1 NPTFRAGVRY
11 YEIRKTTPAGA
22 WAVQEQAT
30 MSGAAGDTEHRW
42 MGSTALNAA
51 GSQAV
56 AYSVSSSTVFP
67 SIRYAGR
74 LSGDP
79 AGSLAQGE
87 QTLIAGAGAQTST
100 SSRWGDYSDMTVDP
114 TDDCTFWYTQEYYP
128 ATGSAT
134 WHTRIGSFKF
144 GPCPAV
150 PKGILSGTITS
161 TAGGAPIN
169 NATVNA
175 NGYIRQSNAS
185 GVYSVDPIGSS
196 TYAVTVSAPGYVSKT
211 IPGVTIT
218 TGNTTTL
225 NVQLDPQNVLQ
236 GGTPV
241 ITNESCAP
249 ANLALDPG
257 ETVTLNLP
265 IVNNG
270 GAGATTSNLVATLQA
285 TGGVSSPSGPQTYG
299 AVAQGSPAVVKS
311 FTFTV
316 SASCG
321 QNVAITLQLQ
331 DGATRYGPVVDNLP
345 VGTLGAASPFSASS
359 GNITTAIPDVSSVD
373 IPIVIAQ
380 TGAVADLNVK
390 VRLNHTFDGDVTIA
404 LVAPDN
410 TIVTLSDRRSNA
422 NDGGDN

>member
-1 NPTFRAGVRY
+1 Y
-11 YEIRKTTPAGA
+11 TT
-22 WAVQEQAT
+22 
-30 MSGAAGDTEHRW
+30 
-42 MGSTALNAA
+42 
-51 GSQAV
+51 
-56 AYSVSSSTVFP
+56 
-67 SIRYAGR
+67 
-74 LSGDP
+74 
-79 AGSLAQGE
+79 
-87 QTLIAGAGAQTST
+87 
-100 SSRWGDYSDMTVDP
+100 
-114 TDDCTFWYTQEYYP
+114 EYYP

-161 TAGGAPIN
+161 SAGGVPIN

-257 ETVTLNLP
+257 ETVTINLP
-265 IVNNG
+265 IANNG

-321 QNVAITLQLQ
+321 QTVSITLQLQ
-331 DGATRYGPVVDNLP
+331 HGATNYGDAAANSISTGAPPFAGTFKPETPLSAMNGKSITGTWKLRVTDSAALDTGT
-345 VGTLGAASPFSASS
+345 VGCVTLDFMKQPYICCGFAGTPIIGSGGAAT
-359 GNITTAIPDVSSVD
+359 ITAES
-373 IPIVIAQ
+373 IAP
-380 TGAVADLNVK
+380 AN
-390 VRLNHTFDGDVTIA
+390 
-404 LVAPDN
+404 
-410 TIVTLSDRRSNA
+410 NA
-422 NDGGDN
+422 